1 MKSKTLHEK
10 RKKNAIQTLQTYKVG
25 VFEIRLSE
33 AKAEIET
40 NTKEFKYVIASKT
53 RPFAELVNLVVRDK
67 KESIHVLC
75 NALYSSTLFFYYPD
89 FCVEFVGRCKLKEE
103 KEKKNE

>member
-1 MKSKTLHEK
+1 MNINKMN
-10 RKKNAIQTLQTYKVG
+10 KNVTLQTYKVG
-25 VFEIRLSE
+25 IFEIRLSE

-40 NTKEFKYVIASKT
+40 VSKEFKYVIASGT
-53 RPFAELVNLVVRDK
+53 RPFAELVALISRDK

-89 FCVEFVGRCKLKEE
+89 FCVEFVGRCDEYVTKLKEE
-103 KEKKNE
+103 AK

>member
-1 MKSKTLHEK
+1 MKSKITV
-10 RKKNAIQTLQTYKVG
+10 QTYHVG

-40 NTKEFKYVIASKT
+40 ATKEFRYVIASGT
-53 RPFAELVNLVVRDK
+53 RPFAELVALVSRDK

-89 FCVEFVGRCKLKEE
+89 FCGEWVGRCDEYVKEM
-103 KEKKNE
+103 KKGGN

>member
-1 MKSKTLHEK
+1 MKNKAK
-10 RKKNAIQTLQTYKVG
+10 PQQTLQTYHVG

-40 NTKEFKYVIASKT
+40 EGKHWKYVIASGT
-53 RPFAELVNLVVRDK
+53 RPFAELVNLVSRDK
-67 KESIHVLC
+67 KDSIHVLC

-89 FCVEFVGRCKLKEE
+89 FCVEWVGRCDEYVGKLK
-103 KEKKNE
+103 KEKDAKEN

>member
-1 MKSKTLHEK
+1 MK
-10 RKKNAIQTLQTYKVG
+10 KKNAIQTLQTYKVG

-33 AKAEIET
+33 AKVEIET
-40 NTKEFKYVIASKT
+40 NSKEWKYIIASGT
-53 RPFAELVNLVVRDK
+53 RPFAELVALISRDK

-89 FCVEFVGRCKLKEE
+89 FCVEFVGRCDEYVKQLKEDAKME
-103 KEKKNE
+103 